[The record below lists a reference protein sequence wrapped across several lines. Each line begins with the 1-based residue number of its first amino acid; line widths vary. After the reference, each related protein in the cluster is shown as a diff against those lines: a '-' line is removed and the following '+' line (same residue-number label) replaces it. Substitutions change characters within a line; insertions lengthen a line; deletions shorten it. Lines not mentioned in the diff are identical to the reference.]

1 MVKVKGANLF
11 TKLIAEYSET
21 PLEEAVKIHNY
32 IDQWFQ
38 IDWSE
43 ATNKEIEAT
52 IETAIKLMSNNTTG
66 EQ

>member
-1 MVKVKGANLF
+1 MAKVKGVNLF

-32 IDQWFQ
+32 IDQWLP

-43 ATNKEIEAT
+43 ATNQEIEAT
-52 IETAIKLMSNNTTG
+52 IETAVKLMSNSTTG
-66 EQ
+66 EN